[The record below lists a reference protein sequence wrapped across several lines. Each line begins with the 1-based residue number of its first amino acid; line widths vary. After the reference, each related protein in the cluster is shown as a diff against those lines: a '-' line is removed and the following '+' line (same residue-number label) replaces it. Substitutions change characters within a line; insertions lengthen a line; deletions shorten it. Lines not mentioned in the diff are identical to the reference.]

1 MGNKAAKLLAPLL
14 AQMDIKQIQWNV
26 PSPEFYAFTPEW
38 GLLDD
43 QNVKLRESLIR
54 TAEQALKK
62 TEGSQRDN
70 LQRFIAMFRF
80 ELLLGE
86 VDKAMMPAFIL
97 KKNDRQGVAASSF
110 EEYEEAY
117 RSLMAAPVKD
127 MFETYMQRVH
137 SRGELG
143 VLSSLNQRLWREYN
157 DLKSYLETKLKR

>member
-1 MGNKAAKLLAPLL
+1 MPMRVYELAKSLNMSNKDLL
-14 AQMDIKQIQWNV
+14 
-26 PSPEFYAFTPEW
+26 E
-38 GLLDD
+38 
-43 QNVKLRESLIR
+43 R
-54 TAEQALKK
+54 LKK
-62 TEGSQRDN
+62 MGIDATNHMNNLNDDDCAAVRNAVSKSKKPADKPQRAARPASDTPASRKNESGDRNQGRSQSRPSS
-70 LQRFIAMFRF
+70 Q
-80 ELLLGE
+80 
-86 VDKAMMPAFIL
+86 
-97 KKNDRQGVAASSF
+97 KNDRQGVAASSF